1 MKTFSY
7 HGRGPSGR
15 VSGTVQATD
24 DLAAVEQLKQQGI
37 LLTALRERKPEKPL
51 SRRPRDPELA
61 VLCAQLSILLQS
73 GLPLVQCVELVGQQT
88 ADGRLGQ
95 ALHRVTRELTAGA
108 SLSHGLQKHIPGLP
122 EIFLRAVRAGEGSGT
137 LPESFS
143 RLRGYFDRAH
153 RLKSKV
159 RNTLMYPAL
168 VLCVAMAVFGVIM
181 VVAVPMFADV
191 FAQLET
197 ELPWITRVLLRL
209 SAFLRRDGWLL
220 GLILAVAAGAVL
232 LLRQDPRGRS
242 WISDL
247 IWARG
252 PLRTLRTLD
261 CCSRFA
267 DTMCT
272 LLAAGLSIPE
282 ALAATGEAMT
292 DFLFSRGTEEVR
304 RRVLQGSSLA
314 VAMEQAGCFPPMLV
328 QMTGVGEEAGLL
340 EQSLQVAGDYYSDQ
354 LQQRGNRL
362 LTVLEPALTLVLAA
376 LTVALLLAVYL
387 PLFQLNGAVG

>member
-1 MKTFSY
+1 MKTFY
-7 HGRGPSGR
+7 YRGQGPGGR
-15 VSGTVQATD
+15 VSGAVQAAD

-37 LLTALRERKPEKPL
+37 LLTALRERKPEKPM
-51 SRRPRDPELA
+51 SRKPRDPELA
-61 VLCAQLSILLQS
+61 VLCAQFSILLQS
-73 GLPLVQCVELVGQQT
+73 GLPLVRCVELVGQQA
-88 ADGRLGQ
+88 ADGRLRQ
-95 ALHRVTRELTAGA
+95 ALHRAARELTGGA
-108 SLSHGLQKHIPGLP
+108 SLSHSLQKHIPGLP
-122 EIFLRAVRAGEGSGT
+122 EIFIRAVRAGESSGT
-137 LPESFS
+137 LPESFA
-143 RLRGYFDRAH
+143 RLRSYFDRVH

-159 RNTLMYPAL
+159 RNALMYPAL
-168 VLCVAMAVFGVIM
+168 VLCVAMVVFGVIL

-191 FAQLET
+191 FAQLKA

-209 SAFLRRDGWLL
+209 SAFLRTDGWLL
-220 GLILAVAAGAVL
+220 GLIVAVAAGAVL
-232 LLRQDPRGRS
+232 LLRQDPRSSR
-242 WISDL
+242 WLSDFV
-247 IWARG
+247 WAIG
-252 PLRTLRTLD
+252 PLKTLRTLD

-282 ALAATGEAMT
+282 ALAVTGEAVGNP
-292 DFLFSRGTEEVR
+292 LFSRGTEEVR

-314 VAMEQAGCFPPMLV
+314 GAMEQAGCFPSMLV

-362 LTVLEPALTLVLAA
+362 LTVLEPAMTLILAA
-376 LTVALLLAVYL
+376 LTVVLLLAVYL